1 MKYGV
6 YQQSKWQKNMRYCF
20 ICQEVVIYRSEQH
33 KNVHNG
39 LWEKHIMNGN
49 NDKLEE
55 LMSQLDEE
63 LVSKFRNAKSPEEVT
78 ELLDG
83 LELSDDQLEAV
94 AGGWGN
100 CPNDWDSSAAM
111 YSSEY

>member
-1 MKYGV
+1 
-6 YQQSKWQKNMRYCF
+6 
-20 ICQEVVIYRSEQH
+20 
-33 KNVHNG
+33 
-39 LWEKHIMNGN
+39 MNGN

-94 AGGWGN
+94 AGGWGGSN
-100 CPNDWDSSAAM
+100 RCSAYMYCPM
-111 YSSEY
+111 V